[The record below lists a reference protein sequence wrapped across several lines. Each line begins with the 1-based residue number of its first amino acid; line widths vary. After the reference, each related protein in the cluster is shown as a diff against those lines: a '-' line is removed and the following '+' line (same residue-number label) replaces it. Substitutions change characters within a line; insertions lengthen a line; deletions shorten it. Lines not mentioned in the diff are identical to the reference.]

1 MNEGPTTCDVLF
13 KGGRVIDG
21 TGAAGVDADVAVTRD
36 CIVAVGDLGQWQA
49 GETIDAGGRV
59 VAPGFIDVHTHDDR
73 LVLDT
78 PGMAPKVSQGV
89 TSVVVGNCGV
99 SLSPLAPTEDPPAPM
114 TLIGTKDDYRFA
126 SFANYAATVDAAPAA
141 VNVAPLIGHS
151 TLRVAC
157 MDAID
162 RAATAA
168 ETEAMVDLLD
178 QSLAAGAIGFSTG
191 LAYPTAKA
199 APTDE
204 VVALAACLKGH
215 GAIHTTHMR
224 DEAEHVLASVDETI
238 DIGRRAGCEVVISH
252 HKCAGKPNWGRSR
265 ETLPRI
271 AAAQAT
277 MPLAFDVY
285 PYTASSTA
293 LLKNFIERA
302 ERVTVTWST
311 PHPEMAGRDF
321 QSILDEW
328 GVERDTA
335 VDRLSPAGA
344 LYYQM
349 DEDDLKRIMATPGA
363 MIGSDGLPHD
373 AFPHPRLWGTF
384 PRVLGH
390 YSRDIGLFSLE
401 EAVHRMTGV
410 TAGVFGLVD
419 RGALRPG
426 AYADITLFDADK
438 VIDVADFKDSMRPAK
453 GIEMV
458 MVNGRQVWRD
468 GAWTGNR
475 PGRLHRRD
483 AAA

>member
-1 MNEGPTTCDVLF
+1 MNEGQTTCDVLF

-21 TGAAGVDADVAVTRD
+21 TGAAGVDADVAVTGDR
-36 CIVAVGDLGQWQA
+36 IVAVGDLGHWQT
-49 GETIDAGGRV
+49 GETIDASGRV

-99 SLSPLAPTEDPPAPM
+99 SLSPLAPCEDPPAPM

-126 SFANYAATVDAAPAA
+126 SFADYAATVDAAPAA

-157 MDAID
+157 MEAID

-252 HKCAGKPNWGRSR
+252 HKCAGKPNWGMSR

-302 ERVTVTWST
+302 ERVVVTWST
-311 PHPEMAGRDF
+311 PHPEMEGRDF

-328 GVERDTA
+328 GVDRDTA

-349 DEDDLKRIMATPGA
+349 DEGDLRRIMATPGA

-390 YSRDIGLFSLE
+390 YSRELGLFPLE
-401 EAVHRMTGV
+401 EAVHRMTGRS
-410 TAGVFGLVD
+410 AAVFGFAD
-419 RGALRPG
+419 RGVVREG
-426 AYADITLFDADK
+426 AFADLVVFDPET
-438 VIDVADFKDSMRPAK
+438 VIDRATFEAPMEPAA
-453 GIEMV
+453 GIDLV
-458 MVNGRQVWRD
+458 MVNGGVTWRD
-468 GAWTGNR
+468 GAWSGAR
-475 PGRLHRRD
+475 PGRRLTRR
-483 AAA
+483 AAG